1 MHVRAQ
7 AGNAALPSSKT
18 HAVSDVSLKHHLN
31 PTSSYSPPQREYHEQ
46 VTEGC
51 MGSRGLIMPVSR
63 GFLSSLHGEHG
74 SGY

>member
-31 PTSSYSPPQREYHEQ
+31 PASSYSPPQREYHEQ

-51 MGSRGLIMPVSR
+51 MGEPRPHYASIKRLFI
-63 GFLSSLHGEHG
+63 
-74 SGY
+74 